1 MPTKTMLKKSEPQV
15 RSGAVLACGHP
26 GQPNNLKGGACG
38 TCWMVTDLERMAK
51 ETSTPKL
58 RRILRSLANQFRS
71 GNVLY
76 DTNGKS
82 FLEWEK
88 TMRPQAN
95 DGAMPRAVNNQK
107 I

>member
-1 MPTKTMLKKSEPQV
+1 
-15 RSGAVLACGHP
+15 
-26 GQPNNLKGGACG
+26 
-38 TCWMVTDLERMAK
+38 MAK
-51 ETSTPKL
+51 ETGTPKL

-88 TMRPQAN
+88 TLRPQAN
-95 DGAMPRAVNNQK
+95 AVLSGVK
-107 I
+107 EKP

>member
-1 MPTKTMLKKSEPQV
+1 MKQPNTLPIDPNAPLGV
-15 RSGAVLACGHP
+15 ASGDLLACGHP
-26 GQPNNLKGGACG
+26 GLPNNLKGGACG

-51 ETSTPKL
+51 EVSTPKL

-95 DGAMPRAVNNQK
+95 D
-107 I
+107 